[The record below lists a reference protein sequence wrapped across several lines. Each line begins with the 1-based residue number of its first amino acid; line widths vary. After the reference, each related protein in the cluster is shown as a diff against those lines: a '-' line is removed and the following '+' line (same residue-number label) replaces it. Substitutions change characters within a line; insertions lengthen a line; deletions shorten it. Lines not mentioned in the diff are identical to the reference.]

1 MVARPI
7 NNRLIMYAKTF
18 IKQIFKIELM
28 DYTIGIDFL
37 KEDYGVGVG
46 ETSGVGWGQ
55 VKQY

>member
-1 MVARPI
+1 VARPI
-7 NNRLIMYAKTF
+7 NIKLIIYAKNF
-18 IKQIFKIELM
+18 IKAILKIELM

>member
-7 NNRLIMYAKTF
+7 NIKLIIYAKNF
-18 IKQIFKIELM
+18 IKAILKIELM

-37 KEDYGVGVG
+37 KGGYGVGVG
-46 ETSGVGWGQ
+46 EASGVGWGQ

>member
-7 NNRLIMYAKTF
+7 NIRLIMYAKNF